1 LNPKCRIC
9 GSMLED
15 EGVYGT
21 IHFGIGDNHTMGG
34 RVESSM
40 HTDVIVKNPTVFID
54 EVKVMKS
61 GEIFLKKL

>member
-1 LNPKCRIC
+1 
-9 GSMLED
+9 MLED

-34 RVESSM
+34 CVESSM

-54 EVKVMKS
+54 EVKVIKS
-61 GEIFLKKL
+61 GEIFL